1 MKITKIH
8 SHFECDMVT
17 LFGRL
22 NGYVKKSFHCRQS
35 RNEIKLISFYMEK
48 KICIL
53 ILWASSVSMVK
64 AHSTSTHS
72 AVVCVC
78 VCVHVNKTGCCLYFI
93 FFCFTHFS
101 VSLFV
106 LFKWKMPVTVKIWC
120 VLQIYIF
127 FLFRCAVYH
136 WLALVF
142 LFLDCCF
149 LRLFAIVSLFSVR
162 LNEILCLID
171 RCTHLVVVLW
181 SANTMGKAFIYWPN
195 SVIFLTLFLSLS
207 MRSTAAVRSAN
218 WFFYLK

>member
-1 MKITKIH
+1 
-8 SHFECDMVT
+8 
-17 LFGRL
+17 
-22 NGYVKKSFHCRQS
+22 
-35 RNEIKLISFYMEK
+35 MEK

-78 VCVHVNKTGCCLYFI
+78 VCVHVNKTGCCLFFI

-101 VSLFV
+101 VSLFI

-171 RCTHLVVVLW
+171 RCTHLWSLSCDRQTPWEKLSFIDQILLFFSLSFSPFLCDQQPLFEVQIGFFTSNNWFFSSVKSKRMSW
-181 SANTMGKAFIYWPN
+181 SANLMLISIN
-195 SVIFLTLFLSLS
+195 QCHNLNILCDEFLTGKF
-207 MRSTAAVRSAN
+207 
-218 WFFYLK
+218 

>member
-1 MKITKIH
+1 MPPKSKRNKID
-8 SHFECDMVT
+8 FF
-17 LFGRL
+17 LYG
-22 NGYVKKSFHCRQS
+22 
-35 RNEIKLISFYMEK
+35 K

-64 AHSTSTHS
+64 AHSTSTHG

-78 VCVHVNKTGCCLYFI
+78 VCVHVNKTGCCLFFI

-101 VSLFV
+101 VSLLV